1 MNCISKSLACLMA
14 LSMIFSNGILSQI
27 KESIPPQSLLLELSR
42 DAVPSYK
49 LKALDFETIAREDEQ
64 NKTSTR
70 DLRFAVPQA
79 VNVNINTH
87 GEWLEL
93 ESKGKIWRLT
103 IESPNALATI
113 LEYDQ
118 FHLPSGSTLHLYNE
132 DRSHLVGAFSSRN
145 NKGSLETPGTF
156 LSELIK
162 GTSVT
167 LEYFEPFDVEH
178 AAVIS
183 ISRVMLAYRN
193 VNHIKKYKG
202 FGDSGA
208 CQVNINCPDGN
219 AWQTNKRG
227 VSRMLITRTD
237 GSFWCTGNMLTTIQG
252 GFRPYYLTANH
263 CLGTSYDAVGTNNVN
278 AIFYWDYEAAGCSNP
293 GSEPASIT
301 SSGAML
307 VSNKADSDFA
317 LFWLLEDP
325 FRDAGYAP
333 TYLGWDPGTSPGAG
347 GAGIH
352 HPAGDIKKISLF
364 TQTPGSN
371 AFCDPDLTWNVVFN
385 HGGGQFSSTEGGS
398 SGSALFDNNSRV
410 IGQLWGGTDLGP
422 ILCNGGPECADPS
435 DDRSYYG
442 KFSDSWGD
450 SGGKRRRL
458 SDWLNTTCTTN
469 TSHNFNV
476 TNTAEMFYADNAV
489 TSSSG
494 IFDNS
499 STRATVVSL
508 DGGNRVDL
516 LNGFQ
521 VDGSANLFIRNEA
534 DCPAARQAAPDGEL
548 VADAVQPSGLFKIS
562 NESIEE

>member
-1 MNCISKSLACLMA
+1 MNCISKSLACLVA

-70 DLRFAVPQA
+70 DLRFAVPREA
-79 VNVNINTH
+79 TINMNTH

-93 ESKGKIWRLT
+93 EGKGKIWRLT
-103 IESPNALATI
+103 IESSNALATI

-118 FHLPSGSTLHLYNE
+118 FHLPTGSTLHLYNE